1 MTTNYRTDHVLVR
14 ADAFRPE
21 DIGRLND
28 ILDDAKLGRPLG
40 EPAGGRAPLISVPIL
55 DDTDPADI
63 QAAVQT
69 AIAAAGPGGGPPE
82 LMANPVSH
90 AGTVT
95 EGEFFTAAGKKS
107 GHGMGWVP
115 APLGEM
121 PDAPSWDPAGS
132 HPVIA
137 LLDSGVQPHPWFSG
151 LIHFPIAVDPGV
163 LDPDGSAGPPPAPE
177 VAGPPFLLDADG
189 MDGWHSPLRP
199 ENPALRPFPPGTHW
213 GHGTFIAGLLRQ
225 AAPHAKVLSMRVM
238 DSMGHVDDCAV
249 LHALT
254 WLYQTTAI
262 RANVVLMA
270 FGRQAAE
277 HDPILADVRD
287 AMAKLAGQGVKVV
300 ASAGNDASDKRVYP
314 AAFAEDLG
322 PNVISVGAVIEVGK
336 PAPFS
341 NFGPW
346 VKAGWLGTDI
356 VSISPQTFEN
366 SGDNQTDLSVFANP
380 PTVIFKDSFAWWS
393 GTSFAAAIAAGR
405 LASGQKLHDMPL
417 PHGTAQP

>member
-1 MTTNYRTDHVLVR
+1 
-14 ADAFRPE
+14 
-21 DIGRLND
+21 
-28 ILDDAKLGRPLG
+28 
-40 EPAGGRAPLISVPIL
+40 
-55 DDTDPADI
+55 
-63 QAAVQT
+63 
-69 AIAAAGPGGGPPE
+69 
-82 LMANPVSH
+82 
-90 AGTVT
+90 
-95 EGEFFTAAGKKS
+95 
-107 GHGMGWVP
+107 
-115 APLGEM
+115 M

-151 LIHFPIAVDPGV
+151 LIHFPVPVDLDV
-163 LDPDGSAGPPPAPE
+163 LNPDGAAGPPPAPE
-177 VAGPPFLLDADG
+177 AAGPPFLLDADG
-189 MDGWHSPLRP
+189 MDGWHSPIPLV
-199 ENPALRPFPPGTHW
+199 NPAIRPFPPGTHW

-238 DSMGHVDDCAV
+238 DSTGQVDDRAV
-249 LHALT
+249 VHALT

-262 RANVVLMA
+262 RADVVLMA
-270 FGRQAAE
+270 FGRQAAK

-287 AMAKLAGQGVKVV
+287 AMAVLAGQGVKVV
-300 ASAGNDASDKRVYP
+300 ASAGNDASGKRVYP
-314 AAFAEDLG
+314 AAFAEVLG

-356 VSISPQTFEN
+356 VSISPQTIEN

-393 GTSFAAAIAAGR
+393 GTSFAAAITAGR
-405 LASGQKLHDMPL
+405 LASGLPPQKMPL
-417 PHGTAQP
+417 PHDSVHP

>member
-1 MTTNYRTDHVLVR
+1 MTTNYRPDHVLVR
-14 ADAFRPE
+14 ADAFRPG

-28 ILDDAKLGRPLG
+28 ILDGAKLGRPLG
-40 EPAGGRAPLISVPIL
+40 EPASGQAPLISVPIL

-63 QAAVQT
+63 QAAVQK
-69 AIAAAGPGGGPPE
+69 AIAARPGGGTPE
-82 LMANPVSH
+82 LLTNPVSH
-90 AGTVT
+90 AGTVA
-95 EGEFFTAAGKKS
+95 EGGFFTANGKKS
-107 GHGMGWVP
+107 GHGLGWVP
-115 APLGEM
+115 APLEEM

-151 LIHFPIAVDPGV
+151 LIHFPVPVDLDV
-163 LDPDGSAGPPPAPE
+163 LNPDGAAGPPPAPE
-177 VAGPPFLLDADG
+177 AAGPPFLLDADG
-189 MDGWHSPLRP
+189 MDGWHSPIPLV
-199 ENPALRPFPPGTHW
+199 NPAIRPFPPGTHW

-225 AAPHAKVLSMRVM
+225 AAPDAKVLSMRVM
-238 DSMGHVDDCAV
+238 DSTGQVDDRAV
-249 LHALT
+249 VHALT

-262 RANVVLMA
+262 RADVVLMA
-270 FGRQAAE
+270 FGRQAAK

-287 AMAKLAGQGVKVV
+287 AMAVLAGQGVKVV
-300 ASAGNDASDKRVYP
+300 ASAGNDASGKRVYP

-356 VSISPQTFEN
+356 VSISPQTIEN

-393 GTSFAAAIAAGR
+393 GTSFAAAITAGR
-405 LASGQKLHDMPL
+405 LASGLPPQKMPL
-417 PHGTAQP
+417 PHDSVHP

>member
-1 MTTNYRTDHVLVR
+1 MTTNYRPDHVLVR
-14 ADAFRPE
+14 ADAFRPG

-28 ILDDAKLGRPLG
+28 ILDSAKLGRPLG
-40 EPAGGRAPLISVPIL
+40 EPASGQAPLISVPIL

-63 QAAVQT
+63 QAAVQK
-69 AIAAAGPGGGPPE
+69 AIAARSGGGTPE
-82 LMANPVSH
+82 LLTNPVSH
-90 AGTVT
+90 AGTVA
-95 EGEFFTAAGKKS
+95 EGGFFTANGKKS

-151 LIHFPIAVDPGV
+151 LIHFPVPVDLDV
-163 LDPDGSAGPPPAPE
+163 LDPDGAAGPPPAPE
-177 VAGPPFLLDADG
+177 AAGLPFLLDADG
-189 MDGWHSPLRP
+189 MDGWHSPIPLV
-199 ENPALRPFPPGTHW
+199 NPALRPFPPGTHW

-238 DSMGHVDDCAV
+238 DSTGQVDDRAV
-249 LHALT
+249 VHALT

-262 RANVVLMA
+262 RADVVLMA
-270 FGRQAAE
+270 FGRQAAM

-287 AMAKLAGQGVKVV
+287 AMAVLAGQGVKVV
-300 ASAGNDASDKRVYP
+300 ASAGNDASDRRVYP

-356 VSISPQTFEN
+356 VSISPQTIEN

-380 PTVIFKDSFAWWS
+380 PTVIFKDSYAWWS
-393 GTSFAAAIAAGR
+393 GTSFAAAITAGR
-405 LASGQKLHDMPL
+405 LASGLPPQKMPL
-417 PHGTAQP
+417 PHDSAHP